1 MADKYPRELYGNLV
15 APFGELD
22 FDMHFDPLYR
32 MYFRQLTY
40 ICMRLFVFDGIPATV
55 DETFFKYCL
64 IINGNAAF
72 FRLDQE
78 ILENRQSGVHP
89 LRPGDLVVQPC
100 NRAEMQTLYYM
111 HRRALI
117 TNPVFS
123 KTYNLIPG
131 DDCEI
136 VYLTEPDKYFYS
148 MYGGLYGLIGRTA
161 TILAD
166 NDISINVAQKN
177 TRLTT
182 VISADDK
189 PTAISAEAA
198 IEAMYDGDPYKIA
211 QSSLVSDLHSFPMTQ
226 ATSSREIVQLVEIR
240 QYIYSHFYES
250 IGIGQTHDNMKRER
264 LISAELE
271 DGVDLAAIN
280 IDDMLTT
287 IREGLDR
294 VNQMFGTEIT
304 VDLNP
309 IVKRATEQEDGSG
322 DELTGDPDDGEQL
335 GDDGSVDNPE
345 PAEQDGDPQ
354 PAEQDGDPVPAEQDE
369 DTQPAEQDDDPQ
381 PAEQDDDPQPAEQ
394 DENPQPAEQEDAPEP
409 AEPAP
414 IEIKIEAQDESKVIV
429 KIDSDGEDPV
439 EDDDRPPP
447 ERDEE
452 EPAEPAE
459 TEEQDDDRKEG
470 DP

>member
-1 MADKYPRELYGNLV
+1 MADKYPREEYGNLV
-15 APFGELD
+15 TPFGTID
-22 FDMHFDPLYR
+22 FDMHFKPLYGF
-32 MYFRQLTY
+32 YFRQLTY
-40 ICMRLFVFDGIPATV
+40 ICMRLFVFEGIPDTI

-64 IINGNAAF
+64 IVNGNACF
-72 FRLDQE
+72 FRLDQD
-78 ILENRQSGVHP
+78 ILDNRQSGIYK
-89 LRPGDLVVQPC
+89 LRAGDLVAQPC
-100 NRAEMQTLYYM
+100 NRAEIQTLYYM
-111 HRRALI
+111 HRKALV
-117 TNPVFS
+117 TNPVFT

-131 DDCEI
+131 EDCEI

-148 MYGGLYGLIGRTA
+148 KYGGLFGLIGRTA

-177 TRLTT
+177 TRLTN

-226 ATSSREIVQLVEIR
+226 STSSREIVQLVEIR

-294 VNQMFGTEIT
+294 VNAMFGTEIK

-309 IVKRATEQEDGSG
+309 IVKRATEQDDGSG
-322 DELTGDPDDGEQL
+322 DELTGEPDEGEQL
-335 GDDGSVDNPE
+335 GDDGSVDDPE
-345 PAEQDGDPQ
+345 PAEQEDDSEP
-354 PAEQDGDPVPAEQDE
+354 EEQDE
-369 DTQPAEQDDDPQ
+369 DPAPEEDSAADEEANVEDDPQPEEQDDD
-381 PAEQDDDPQPAEQ
+381 
-394 DENPQPAEQEDAPEP
+394 PEP

-414 IEIKIEAQDESKVIV
+414 IEIKIEANDESKVIV
-429 KIDSDGEDPV
+429 KVDSDGEDPV
-439 EDDDRPPP
+439 EDDEPPPP
-447 ERDEE
+447 EREEE

-459 TEEQDDDRKEG
+459 QDDDREEG

>member
-1 MADKYPRELYGNLV
+1 MAEKYPREEYGNLV
-15 APFGELD
+15 TPFGSYD
-22 FDMHFDPLYR
+22 FDMHFTPLYR
-32 MYFRQLTY
+32 FYFRQLTY
-40 ICMRLFVFDGIPATV
+40 ICMRLFVFKEIPKTI

-64 IINGNAAF
+64 IVNGNVCF
-72 FRLDQE
+72 FKLDQD
-78 ILENRQSGVHP
+78 ILDNRQSGIYP
-89 LRPGDLVVQPC
+89 LRSGDLVAQPC
-100 NRAEMQTLYYM
+100 NKAEIQTIYYM
-111 HRRALI
+111 HRRVLV

-123 KTYNLIPG
+123 KTYNLTPG
-131 DDCEI
+131 VDCEI

-148 MYGGLYGLIGRTA
+148 RYGGLFALIGRTA

-177 TRLTT
+177 TRLTN

-280 IDDMLTT
+280 IDDMLATV
-287 IREGLDR
+287 REGLDR

-322 DELTGDPDDGEQL
+322 DEMTGDPDEGEQL
-335 GDDGSVDNPE
+335 GDDGSVDDPE
-345 PAEQDGDPQ
+345 PAEQEDDPH
-354 PAEQDGDPVPAEQDE
+354 PE
-369 DTQPAEQDDDPQ
+369 EQDDDPQ
-381 PAEQDDDPQPAEQ
+381 SAEQDDDPQPAEQ
-394 DENPQPAEQEDAPEP
+394 DEDPAPEEDSAADAAPEP

-429 KIDSDGEDPV
+429 KIDSDGEDPS
-439 EDDDRPPP
+439 EDDPPPP
-447 ERDEE
+447 EREDEK
-452 EPAEPAE
+452 PAEP
-459 TEEQDDDRKEG
+459 EEQDENREEG

>member
-1 MADKYPRELYGNLV
+1 MAEKYPREQYGNLV
-15 APFGELD
+15 SPFGTID
-22 FDMHFDPLYR
+22 FDMHFKPLYGF
-32 MYFRQLTY
+32 YFRQLTY
-40 ICMRLFVFDGIPATV
+40 ICMRLFVFEGIPETI

-64 IINGNAAF
+64 IINGNACF
-72 FRLDQE
+72 FKLDQD
-78 ILENRQSGVHP
+78 ILENRQSGIYK
-89 LRPGDLVVQPC
+89 LRAGDLVAQPC
-100 NRAEMQTLYYM
+100 NRAEIQTLYYM
-111 HRRALI
+111 HRKALV
-117 TNPVFS
+117 TNPVFT

-131 DDCEI
+131 EDCEI

-148 MYGGLYGLIGRTA
+148 MYGGLFALIGRTA

-177 TRLTT
+177 TRLTN

-250 IGIGQTHDNMKRER
+250 IGIGSTHDNMKRER
-264 LISAELE
+264 LISAELD

-280 IDDMLTT
+280 IDDMLATV
-287 IREGLDR
+287 REGLDR
-294 VNQMFGTEIT
+294 VNAMFGTSIT
-304 VDLNP
+304 VELNP
-309 IVKRATEQEDGSG
+309 IIQRATEQEDGS
-322 DELTGDPDDGEQL
+322 
-335 GDDGSVDNPE
+335 VDAPPPE
-345 PAEQDGDPQ
+345 EQDGDPAPEEQEDDPQ
-354 PAEQDGDPVPAEQDE
+354 PAEQEDDPDSAEQDDDPAPAEQENNPEPEEQENDPE
-369 DTQPAEQDDDPQ
+369 PAEQDDDPQ
-381 PAEQDDDPQPAEQ
+381 
-394 DENPQPAEQEDAPEP
+394 P

-429 KIDSDGEDPV
+429 KIDSDGEDPS
-439 EDDDRPPP
+439 EDDDQPPP
-447 ERDEE
+447 EREDE
-452 EPAEPAE
+452 EPAEPA
-459 TEEQDDDRKEG
+459 EQDDDRKEG

>member
-1 MADKYPRELYGNLV
+1 MADKYPREQYGNLV
-15 APFGELD
+15 TPFESYD
-22 FDMHFDPLYR
+22 FDMHFTPLYR
-32 MYFRQLTY
+32 FYFRQLTH
-40 ICMRLFVFDGIPATV
+40 ICMRLFIFDGIPKTI

-64 IINGNAAF
+64 IINGNVAF
-72 FRLDQE
+72 FRLDQA
-78 ILENRQSGVHP
+78 ILDNRQSGIYK
-89 LRPGDLVVQPC
+89 LQPGDLVVQPC
-100 NRAEMQTLYYM
+100 NKAEIQTIYYM
-111 HRRALI
+111 HRRVLV

-123 KTYNLIPG
+123 KTYNLTPG

-148 MYGGLYGLIGRTA
+148 MYGGLFALIGRTA

-177 TRLTT
+177 TRLTN

-250 IGIGQTHDNMKRER
+250 IGIGSTHDNMKRER
-264 LISAELE
+264 LISAELD

-280 IDDMLTT
+280 IDDMLATV
-287 IREGLDR
+287 REGLER
-294 VNQMFGTEIT
+294 VNAMFGTTIT
-304 VDLNP
+304 VELNP
-309 IVKRATEQEDGSG
+309 IIKRATEQEDGSV
-322 DELTGDPDDGEQL
+322 DDP
-335 GDDGSVDNPE
+335 P
-345 PAEQDGDPQ
+345 PAEK
-354 PAEQDGDPVPAEQDE
+354 
-369 DTQPAEQDDDPQ
+369 
-381 PAEQDDDPQPAEQ
+381 
-394 DENPQPAEQEDAPEP
+394 DENPQPAEQEDDPPPEELEDDPPPAEQEDDPAPAEQDEDPAPEEDSAADAEANVEDEPQPAEQDDDTEP

-414 IEIKIEAQDESKVIV
+414 IEIKIEAQDDSKVIV

-439 EDDDRPPP
+439 EDEDTPPP
-447 ERDEE
+447 EREEE
-452 EPAEPAE
+452 EPAEP
-459 TEEQDDDRKEG
+459 DDDRKEG

>member
-1 MADKYPRELYGNLV
+1 MADKYPREEYGNLV
-15 APFGELD
+15 TPFGSYD
-22 FDMHFDPLYR
+22 FDMHFTPLYR
-32 MYFRQLTY
+32 FYFRQLTY
-40 ICMRLFVFDGIPATV
+40 ICMRLFVFDGIPSTI

-64 IINGNAAF
+64 IINGNVCF
-72 FRLDQE
+72 FKIDQDILD
-78 ILENRQSGVHP
+78 NRQSGIYP
-89 LRPGDLVVQPC
+89 LRAGDLVAQPC
-100 NRAEMQTLYYM
+100 NKAEIQTIYYM
-111 HRRALI
+111 HRRVLV

-123 KTYNLIPG
+123 KSYNLTPG
-131 DDCEI
+131 QDCEI

-148 MYGGLYGLIGRTA
+148 MYGGLFALIGRTA

-177 TRLTT
+177 TRLTN

-189 PTAISAEAA
+189 PTAISAEEA

-280 IDDMLTT
+280 IDDILAT

-294 VNQMFGTEIT
+294 VNAMFGTSIT

-322 DELTGDPDDGEQL
+322 DG
-335 GDDGSVDNPE
+335 
-345 PAEQDGDPQ
+345 A
-354 PAEQDGDPVPAEQDE
+354 
-369 DTQPAEQDDDPQ
+369 
-381 PAEQDDDPQPAEQ
+381 
-394 DENPQPAEQEDAPEP
+394 PQPAEQEDAPSPAEQEDAPSLAEQDGDPAPEEDSAADAEPTP

-429 KIDSDGEDPV
+429 KIDSDGENPV
-439 EDDDRPPP
+439 EDEPPPP
-447 ERDEE
+447 EQEDE

-459 TEEQDDDRKEG
+459 QDDDREEG

>member
-1 MADKYPRELYGNLV
+1 MPDKYPREEYGNLV
-15 APFGELD
+15 TPFGSYD
-22 FDMHFDPLYR
+22 FDMHFTPLYR
-32 MYFRQLTY
+32 FYFRQLTY
-40 ICMRLFVFDGIPATV
+40 ICMRLFVFGGIPATI

-64 IINGNAAF
+64 IVNGNVCF
-72 FRLDQE
+72 FKLDQN
-78 ILENRQSGVHP
+78 ILDNRQSGIYP
-89 LRPGDLVVQPC
+89 LRSGDLVAQPC
-100 NRAEMQTLYYM
+100 NKAEIQTIYYM
-111 HRRALI
+111 HRRVLV

-123 KTYNLIPG
+123 KTYNLTPG
-131 DDCEI
+131 QDCEI

-148 MYGGLYGLIGRTA
+148 MYGGLFALIGRTA

-177 TRLTT
+177 TRLTN

-280 IDDMLTT
+280 IDDMLAT

-294 VNQMFGTEIT
+294 VNAMFGTEIT

-309 IVKRATEQEDGSG
+309 IVKRATEQDDGSG
-322 DELTGDPDDGEQL
+322 DELTGDPDEGEQL
-335 GDDGSVDNPE
+335 GDDGSVDDPE
-345 PAEQDGDPQ
+345 
-354 PAEQDGDPVPAEQDE
+354 
-369 DTQPAEQDDDPQ
+369 PAEQDDDPPPAEQ
-381 PAEQDDDPQPAEQ
+381 EDVPQPAEQEDDPPPAEQDDDPEPAEQ
-394 DENPQPAEQEDAPEP
+394 DDDQQPAEQEGDPEP

-414 IEIKIEAQDESKVIV
+414 IEIKIEANDESKVIV
-429 KIDSDGEDPV
+429 KLDSDVEDPV
-439 EDDDRPPP
+439 EDDPPPP
-447 ERDEE
+447 EREE

-459 TEEQDDDRKEG
+459 QDEDREEG